1 MHLELITPFVV
12 DVIVGMVLSI
22 QEEEFIADIIYQ
34 SSETMDGRRWAA
46 ELLSRRKADTASTS
60 SASGTSGRA
69 GSTSGSMAEV
79 LKAQPKQLTQDIGYK
94 VVKKKGKNGRA

>member
-1 MHLELITPFVV
+1 
-12 DVIVGMVLSI
+12 MVLSI

-46 ELLSRRKADTASTS
+46 ELLSRRKADPSSTS
-60 SASGTSGRA
+60 STSGTN
-69 GSTSGSMAEV
+69 GSTSGGLAEV
-79 LKAQPKQLTQDIGYK
+79 PKAQPKQPAQDLGYK

>member
-1 MHLELITPFVV
+1 MIPFVV
-12 DVIVGMVLSI
+12 DVIVGMVLAI

-46 ELLSRRKADTASTS
+46 ELLTRRKADAASTS
-60 SASGTSGRA
+60 SASGINGRA

-79 LKAQPKQLTQDIGYK
+79 LKAQPRQPAQDSGYK
-94 VVKKKGKNGRA
+94 VVKKKGKNGRV